1 MLGQK
6 KQDDFPGWG
15 SPAASICWMQSSRVH
30 PHSIRGYHFL
40 GLLMTIVTAKNQ
52 REALRQGI
60 VRMVKRGERY
70 DKPEVAPAEGGNV
83 HED

>member
-1 MLGQK
+1 M
-6 KQDDFPGWG
+6 
-15 SPAASICWMQSSRVH
+15 I
-30 PHSIRGYHFL
+30 IFL

-70 DKPEVAPAEGGNV
+70 DKPEVAPAEGGNANDDGEGSEQIDRCERTHPAV
-83 HED
+83 L